1 MESSFASRYGEIAV
15 CSAFVIAGGV
25 DSEDLK
31 HPPKIGSTDKPRNIE
46 RKIVFIFYLCPY
58 VFLNVGELTGR
69 FFLWAGLAL
78 WLGLSVDS
86 RNDVSVDL
94 SKPQEIYV

>member
-58 VFLNVGELTGR
+58 VFCSTGS
-69 FFLWAGLAL
+69 GLDRRGFIAT
-78 WLGLSVDS
+78 
-86 RNDVSVDL
+86 VSEAV
-94 SKPQEIYV
+94 VM